1 MQPRP
6 LATASA
12 AFRRCLLFK
21 GGKVAE
27 QIVGYVPKETIDKSV
42 AKVWRSAG
50 CRVRLLISG

>member
-1 MQPRP
+1 MRLLP

-12 AFRRCLLFK
+12 VFPRLLLFK

-42 AKVWRSAG
+42 AKVLATTT
-50 CRVRLLISG
+50 VA